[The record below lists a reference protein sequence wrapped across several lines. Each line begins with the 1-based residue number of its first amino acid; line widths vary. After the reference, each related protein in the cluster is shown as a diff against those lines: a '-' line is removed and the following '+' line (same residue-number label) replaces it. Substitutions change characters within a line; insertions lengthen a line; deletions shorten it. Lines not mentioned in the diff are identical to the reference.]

1 MQGRYLRHRLSKHLI
16 TCLILAVLCEAGCLK
31 RTEAQL
37 LEKGK
42 KLFEQKDYA
51 RAILEFNGAIQAKP
65 KDPEPYYRLA
75 LTYLAMGQVRNG
87 VTYTLKAAQ
96 VDPKYGPAETKL
108 AELMTKYSND
118 PQILKEAEQRASTAL
133 AASPQDN
140 DAENAL
146 AVAEYRLGEPEKAA
160 ERLEETL
167 ARAPGSLKTAVNLA
181 KAKMA
186 NHDLDGATAVLKKA
200 AAQSP
205 KSADHALALGQL
217 YMQTKRLA
225 EAEAEFRRVLQIDP
239 KRALPLA
246 LIGQMQTDQG
256 KLDLA
261 EATFQQLSALPDK
274 EYEPTYAL
282 FLFQH
287 GRQPDAIREFE
298 QLWKQD
304 PEDRGARGRL
314 VSAYVSTGR
323 TADADRVLTEALRK
337 NPKDVDAAG
346 QKARLLLTSG
356 KAREAQDAL
365 QQLLHYFPDSAQ
377 GHYLLAQV
385 YKASQ
390 NSGIERHELAEAVR
404 LDTSFLTARLQLAHT
419 LLAVHDPDG
428 SLEVLGK
435 APDNQKKLPSWM
447 VERNWA
453 VLAKGDAAA
462 ARKYIDMSLAV
473 QRNRDFLF
481 QDAALKL
488 HEGQMAGARVSL
500 EEILRTRPEDGEVL
514 QTLAVS
520 YTMEKRMP
528 AAVERLRQAAA
539 SQPKSVAVNLLL
551 GSWLEQNGDLAGAR
565 GAIERARAADPASSP
580 AALALGELDL
590 REKKLDAA
598 RQTLTPLFDSVNSAV
613 SAKAHLLAGGVEDVA
628 GNYAAAIGH
637 YRKVLE
643 RNPENVVA
651 MQHMALLLADQA
663 NAPDEAL
670 KWAQKADE
678 IAPADPQVEDT
689 LGWALY
695 CKGMYS
701 MSLKHLEAAS
711 APTSRPRH
719 KLHLALAYF
728 KLGDKDKGNHVLAA
742 ALQQSPNLLKTLSPA
757 EAGAMSSR

>member
-1 MQGRYLRHRLSKHLI
+1 MG
-16 TCLILAVLCEAGCLK
+16 
-31 RTEAQL
+31 
-37 LEKGK
+37 
-42 KLFEQKDYA
+42 EQK
-51 RAILEFNGAIQAKP
+51 
-65 KDPEPYYRLA
+65 
-75 LTYLAMGQVRNG
+75 
-87 VTYTLKAAQ
+87 
-96 VDPKYGPAETKL
+96 
-108 AELMTKYSND
+108 
-118 PQILKEAEQRASTAL
+118 
-133 AASPQDN
+133 
-140 DAENAL
+140 
-146 AVAEYRLGEPEKAA
+146 KAA

-186 NHDLDGATAVLKKA
+186 NHDMDGAAEVLKKA
-200 AAQSP
+200 AAESP
-205 KSADHALALGQL
+205 KSAEHALALGQF
-217 YMQTKRLA
+217 YMLARPA
-225 EAEAEFRRVLQIDP
+225 EAEAQFRRVLEIDP

-246 LIGQMQTDQG
+246 LIGEMQAERGQT
-256 KLDLA
+256 DLA
-261 EATFQQLSALPDK
+261 EKTFQQLSALPDK
-274 EYEPTYAL
+274 EYRPAHAN

-287 GRQPDAIREFE
+287 GRQQDAIREFE

-314 VSAYVSTGR
+314 VSAYATTGR
-323 TADADRVLTEALRK
+323 MADADRVLSDALRK
-337 NPKDVDAAG
+337 NPKDVDALE
-346 QKARLLLTSG
+346 QKASLLLTSG
-356 KAREAQDAL
+356 KGREAQDTL
-365 QQLLHYFPDSAQ
+365 GQLLHYRPDSAQ
-377 GHYLLAQV
+377 GHYLLAEV
-385 YKASQ
+385 YRASQ
-390 NSGIERHELAEAVR
+390 SFGLQRHELAEAVR
-404 LDTSFLTARLQLAHT
+404 LDTSFLTARLQLARA
-419 LLAVHDPDG
+419 LLALHDSDG
-428 SLEVLGK
+428 SLEVLEK
-435 APDNQKKLPSWM
+435 APDKQKKLPSWM

-453 VLAKGDAAA
+453 VLAKGDATA
-462 ARKYIDMSLAV
+462 ARKYIDTSLAV

-651 MQHMALLLADQA
+651 MQHLALLLADQD
-663 NAPDEAL
+663 NASDEAL

-678 IAPADPQVEDT
+678 IAPTDPQVEDT
-689 LGWALY
+689 LGWTLY
-695 CKGMYS
+695 CRGMYS
-701 MSLKHLEAAS
+701 MSLQHLEAAL
-711 APTSRPRH
+711 APTSRPSH

-728 KLGDKDKGNHVLAA
+728 KMGEKDKGNQALAA
-742 ALQQSPNLLKTLSPA
+742 ALQQNPNLLKALSPA
-757 EAGAMSSR
+757 ETAAMSSR